1 MTELLRLAYDAVLSE
16 PIPQEWLD
24 LLARLK

>member
-1 MTELLRLAYDAVLSE
+1 MIALLKALYDRVLDE

>member
-1 MTELLRLAYDAVLSE
+1 MTELLKLAYAAVLSE

>member
-1 MTELLRLAYDAVLSE
+1 MIALLKHAYDRVVDE

-24 LLARLK
+24 LLAKLK